1 MRDTYKKALRDGAKE
16 TIKGLLRQPVT
27 PEGYPG
33 RMAELVVLSGEEE
46 ANREKSRRTD
56 PASGDYADLHDEWLM
71 IQWEIQDLEDDMVE
85 EEFFA

>member
-1 MRDTYKKALRDGAKE
+1 MAQQHGQMWATDGTWIGGEGSDTESR
-16 TIKGLLRQPVT
+16 
-27 PEGYPG
+27 
-33 RMAELVVLSGEEE
+33 LVVLYSEEE

-71 IQWEIQDLEDDMVE
+71 IQWEIQDLEDETVE